1 MDVAECLQR
10 AATVTN
16 EFVYTHGD
24 GGNLCD
30 RFAPRLISD
39 RSVPVAHRYL
49 YEVIPPQSDA
59 IHVIRKLLTWIEAV
73 DMASNRGGV
82 RPEFETIEGEPIFP
96 GEDKRWWLT
105 DVQQRKSTEEV
116 HPEDEDG
123 PASEC
128 DGEKDETDDEDPP
141 SEEECN
147 DTTLPPPRYK
157 SGRPVWAQ
165 ARERPSP
172 L

>member
-1 MDVAECLQR
+1 M
-10 AATVTN
+10 TN
-16 EFVYTHGD
+16 EFVYTHDD
-24 GGNLCD
+24 GGDLCD
-30 RFAPRLISD
+30 RLTPRLIAD
-39 RSVPVAHRYL
+39 RTVPVAHRNL
-49 YEVIPPQSDA
+49 YEVITPQPDA
-59 IHVIRKLLTWIEAV
+59 IHVIRKLLTWIEAF
-73 DMASNRGGV
+73 DMAFSRGDV
-82 RPEFETIEGEPIFP
+82 RPEFKTAEGERIFLD
-96 GEDKRWWLT
+96 EDRKWWLT
-105 DVQQRKSTEEV
+105 DVQQRRKPDEG
-116 HPEDEDG
+116 HLADEDG

-147 DTTLPPPRYK
+147 DTAMPAPRYT